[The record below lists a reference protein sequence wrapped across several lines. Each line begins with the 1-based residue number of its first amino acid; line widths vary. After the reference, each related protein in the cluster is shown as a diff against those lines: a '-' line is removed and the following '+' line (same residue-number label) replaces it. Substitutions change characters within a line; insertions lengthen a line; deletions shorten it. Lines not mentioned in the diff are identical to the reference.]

1 MEPQSALVLCAAL
14 ACIAGPVTAAIL
26 VVPVL
31 AAVRKVAE
39 QHFENQAAAQSA
51 NIDLATRKLTM
62 EERRFD
68 HEMLEKQEA
77 QENRAAAR
85 RAHRMINPEGR

>member
-31 AAVRKVAE
+31 AAVRKVADR
-39 QHFENQAAAQSA
+39 HFENQAAAQSA

-68 HEMLEKQEA
+68 HEILEKQEA
-77 QENRAAAR
+77 LEARASARTAR
-85 RAHRMINPEGR
+85 RLINPEGR